1 MTYFS
6 IAGFKKGPE
15 IGQPPLSL
23 LRYYYYYY
31 VHIVYISKY
40 NLNLFQFAVAVRIS
54 KFGLKPI
61 TRQISSKGYTHLL
74 AMILQI
80 KIKWSIKT
88 NAYRIMYN
96 SIHI

>member
-31 VHIVYISKY
+31 YVHIVYMSKY

-54 KFGLKPI
+54 KFGLKLI
-61 TRQISSKGYTHLL
+61 TRQISSKGYTNLL

-80 KIKWSIKT
+80 KIK
-88 NAYRIMYN
+88 
-96 SIHI
+96 